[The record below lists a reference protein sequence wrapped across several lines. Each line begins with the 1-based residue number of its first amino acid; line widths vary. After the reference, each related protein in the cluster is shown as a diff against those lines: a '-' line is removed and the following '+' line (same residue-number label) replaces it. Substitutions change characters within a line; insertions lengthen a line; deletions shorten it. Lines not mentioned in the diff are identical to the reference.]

1 MRKITI
7 ELVIIAILWAAVIV
21 SYLVSRM
28 YDAGYLVAVA
38 GLVAI
43 SMLYWKARDFSLLLL
58 VLFLFLAVFNVVRFT
73 IAFNLLIWMFNVFP
87 LVLLIVLIAR
97 RRKKLMELKAKFW
110 D

>member
-1 MRKITI
+1 MRKITV
-7 ELVIIAILWAAVIV
+7 ELVIIALIWIAVVI
-21 SYLVSRM
+21 SYLVCRM

-38 GLVAI
+38 GLIAI
-43 SMLYWKARDFSLLLL
+43 SVLYWRSQHFSLLLL
-58 VLFLFLAVFNVVRFT
+58 VLFLFLAVFNVIRFT

-97 RRKKLMELKAKFW
+97 RRKKLMELKAQLW